1 MESDKGR
8 EAVQWLA
15 SAKWLLR
22 NGTVDGG
29 RLYLP
34 ENGTQYSGPIK
45 TDQRPVIGFK
55 SAARRS
61 YCFGHK
67 NINSIVCKYRTP
79 PVGQPPPQLMT
90 AEEGRAV
97 AGFC

>member
-8 EAVQWLA
+8 EAVHWLD

-34 ENGTQYSGPIK
+34 EKGAVDGGPALNNTRK
-45 TDQRPVIGFK
+45 RCSRWG
-55 SAARRS
+55 
-61 YCFGHK
+61 G
-67 NINSIVCKYRTP
+67 
-79 PVGQPPPQLMT
+79 
-90 AEEGRAV
+90 GRL
-97 AGFC
+97 